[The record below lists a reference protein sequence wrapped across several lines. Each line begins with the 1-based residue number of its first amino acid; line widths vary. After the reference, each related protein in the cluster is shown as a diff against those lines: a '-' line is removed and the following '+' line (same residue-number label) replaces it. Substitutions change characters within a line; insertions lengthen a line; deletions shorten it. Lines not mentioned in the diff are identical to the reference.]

1 MTRPTEHRTLALDQG
16 ERSGRGTVEQG
27 GSRATLIALEK
38 VEELNGK
45 ELLSDAMVREV
56 VAKGGLDGSTKSV
69 GLEEGLDIL
78 ARKNDVWI
86 SFAGWYE
93 TLGAGERRYMDLI
106 LEAASSALGEPGD
119 QVVVEEPRLYEDEIQ
134 HALAQGDDLEDP
146 TAWGPVST
154 AITREIIRRT
164 IQRNCATRWAG
175 C

>member
-1 MTRPTEHRTLALDQG
+1 MLV
-16 ERSGRGTVEQG
+16 S
-27 GSRATLIALEK
+27 EK

-56 VAKGGLDGSTKSV
+56 VAKDGLDGSTKSV

-106 LEAASSALGEPGD
+106 LEAAVSGLGEPGD
-119 QVVVEEPRLYEDEIQ
+119 QVVVEPRLYEDEIQ
-134 HALAQGDDLEDP
+134 DALAQGDDLEDP